1 MDIKTTFISG
11 DLIEYIHMAQCKC
24 FIIKGK
30 ANLGCQLKKHIY
42 GLKNVSRQLYLKFDK
57 IIHNCG
63 STKIWRIIS
72 FFSKFKERRVIFLV
86 LYVDGILLSN
96 GDENLLLESKR
107 FLSLHFNMKD
117 LGDASYLLRIEIHRA

>member
-1 MDIKTTFISG
+1 
-11 DLIEYIHMAQCKC
+11 
-24 FIIKGK
+24 
-30 ANLGCQLKKHIY
+30 
-42 GLKNVSRQLYLKFDK
+42 VSRQLYLKFDK

-117 LGDASYLLRIEIHRA
+117 LGDASYLLRIEIHRT